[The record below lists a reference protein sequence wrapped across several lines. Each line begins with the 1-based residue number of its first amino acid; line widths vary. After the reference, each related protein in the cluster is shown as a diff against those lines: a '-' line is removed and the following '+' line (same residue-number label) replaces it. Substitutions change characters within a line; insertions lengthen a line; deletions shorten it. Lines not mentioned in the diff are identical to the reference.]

1 MVVPM
6 FLLVQVGS
14 FDFSFDS
21 SFFLICSLVI
31 SLSFHHRFCTLDSNS
46 ATSSGDQHY
55 GQREIA
61 GFVIGGF
68 FLLVIAVIIF
78 AVYAVYVV
86 PRAKR
91 DVEGASYS
99 DVKTLEMASN

>member
-1 MVVPM
+1 
-6 FLLVQVGS
+6 
-14 FDFSFDS
+14 
-21 SFFLICSLVI
+21 
-31 SLSFHHRFCTLDSNS
+31 
-46 ATSSGDQHY
+46 
-55 GQREIA
+55 
-61 GFVIGGF
+61 
-68 FLLVIAVIIF
+68 VIAVIIF